1 MHRRCASYILMLDEQ
16 SSQAQ
21 NVLHTFVCLTRL
33 RRARHKVLHKNAFS
47 DEALFRFTPQYEASS
62 FHSDMKHSAHAP
74 YDLSSI
80 ALRATDD
87 EKMKNESW
95 VCKYSL
101 PMLHYSV
108 ERKNLIEKT
117 SNKLVDL
124 SIAFAVEIL
133 NLVKYLKEQRE
144 TIICNQIGRAGTSI
158 GANIHEAQYAHGKAD
173 FVSKLQIAL
182 KEANETSY
190 WLLLLSK
197 TNIISSAEYD
207 RLETLCREIRITL
220 IASINTTKQN
230 LK

>member
-1 MHRRCASYILMLDEQ
+1 METS
-16 SSQAQ
+16 
-21 NVLHTFVCLTRL
+21 
-33 RRARHKVLHKNAFS
+33 
-47 DEALFRFTPQYEASS
+47 
-62 FHSDMKHSAHAP
+62 
-74 YDLSSI
+74 
-80 ALRATDD
+80 
-87 EKMKNESW
+87 
-95 VCKYSL
+95 
-101 PMLHYSV
+101 
-108 ERKNLIEKT
+108 

-190 WLLLLSK
+190 WLLLLGK
-197 TNIISSAEYD
+197 TNILSSAEYD
-207 RLETLCREIRITL
+207 RLENLCREIRITL

>member
-1 MHRRCASYILMLDEQ
+1 MHRRCASWH
-16 SSQAQ
+16 A
-21 NVLHTFVCLTRL
+21 VPLHTFVCLTRQ

-47 DEALFRFTPQYEASS
+47 DEALFRFTPQYETSS

-87 EKMKNESW
+87 EKMKNESY

-101 PMLHYSV
+101 PMLHYSA
-108 ERKNLIEKT
+108 ERKILIEKS

-190 WLLLLSK
+190 WLLLLGK
-197 TNIISSAEYD
+197 TNILSSAEYD

-220 IASINTTKQN
+220 ITSINTTNQN

>member
-1 MHRRCASYILMLDEQ
+1 MHRRCASWH
-16 SSQAQ
+16 A
-21 NVLHTFVCLTRL
+21 VPLHTPSG
-33 RRARHKVLHKNAFS
+33 VLHKNAFS

-62 FHSDMKHSAHAP
+62 FHSDMKHSAYAP
-74 YDLSSI
+74 Y
-80 ALRATDD
+80 D
-87 EKMKNESW
+87 EKMKNESY

-101 PMLHYSV
+101 SMLHYSA
-108 ERKNLIEKT
+108 ERKILMEKS

-190 WLLLLSK
+190 WLLLLGK
-197 TNIISSAEYD
+197 TNILSSAEYD

>member
-1 MHRRCASYILMLDEQ
+1 
-16 SSQAQ
+16 
-21 NVLHTFVCLTRL
+21 
-33 RRARHKVLHKNAFS
+33 
-47 DEALFRFTPQYEASS
+47 
-62 FHSDMKHSAHAP
+62 
-74 YDLSSI
+74 
-80 ALRATDD
+80 
-87 EKMKNESW
+87 MKNESY

-101 PMLHYSV
+101 SMLHDSV
-108 ERKNLIEKT
+108 ERKNLMEKT

-190 WLLLLSK
+190 WLLLLGK
-197 TNIISSAEYD
+197 TNILSLAEYD

-220 IASINTTKQN
+220 IASINTSKQN